1 MPRRLIWLML
11 AGVLAAGTP
20 SSAEYLMYSI
30 TDLGTFGGSNSA
42 GYGINNSMQVVGWAS
57 MTDETI
63 RAFLWQNG
71 TKTDLGVLPG
81 GSNSGAWDINN
92 KGEIAGWSH
101 VTQGYYRA
109 ICYSNG
115 VMHDLGTLGG
125 RESAAYSISDNSIIS
140 GWSTELYTNGDD
152 TMPQALMV
160 KNGIRTDIGTFQ
172 DWFNSE
178 AYDVND
184 STQMVGVSFLW
195 HPHFATSAWHPFL
208 WRDVNGDG
216 TNDPAELIDLL
227 TLGTY
232 GQIGIAYAINS
243 AGQVVG
249 GADVVSSPVA
259 IRHAFLITPVGQTW
273 VTDVNT
279 DYVNDLMQDIG
290 TLGGNE
296 AEARDINEH
305 GWIVGSSSL
314 TNDATRNAFL
324 WKYGVMTNLNN
335 LIPTN
340 TGWHLTEARAI
351 NDNGEIVGLGT
362 ISGRTHGFLLS
373 LPLRIVQFHSYG
385 PRYTMVWTNEPGEVL
400 TQQFEN
406 TQGFV
411 TYWTSGWSERDTSM
425 VYTLEAR
432 DCLGTNDWCALAPT
446 SQWPTCE
453 LQWTNACATNTAGRF
468 YRVRATSPQSP

>member
-1 MPRRLIWLML
+1 MWLL
-11 AGVLAAGTP
+11 PAAALCAATP
-20 SSAEYLMYSI
+20 AAAEYLMYSV

-42 GYGINNSMQVVGWAS
+42 GYGINNSMQVVGWAAA
-57 MTDETI
+57 TDQTT

-71 TKTDLGVLPG
+71 VMQDLGLLPG
-81 GSNSGAWDINN
+81 GSNSGAWDINSQ
-92 KGEIAGWSH
+92 GEIVGWSH

-109 ICYSNG
+109 VCWSNG
-115 VMHDLGTLGG
+115 AIHDLGTLAG

-152 TMPQALMV
+152 TMPQAFIV
-160 KNGIRTDIGTFQ
+160 RNGIRTDIGTFQ
-172 DWFNSE
+172 DWWNSE
-178 AYDVND
+178 AYDVN
-184 STQMVGVSFLW
+184 SATQVVGVSFLW

-216 TNDPAELIDLL
+216 TNDPSELIDLL

-232 GQIGIAYAINS
+232 GQIGVAYAINS
-243 AGQVVG
+243 SGQIVG
-249 GADVVSSPVA
+249 GADVVSSPTT
-259 IRHAFLITPVGQTW
+259 IRHAFMITPVGQTW

-279 DYVNDLMQDIG
+279 DYVNDLMIDLG

-296 AEARDINEH
+296 AEARDINER

-314 TNDATRNAFL
+314 TNGTERNAFL
-324 WKYGVMTNLNN
+324 WKDGVMTNLNN

-340 TGWHLTEARAI
+340 TGWHLVEARAI
-351 NDNGEIVGLGT
+351 NDNGEITGYGT

-373 LPLRIVQFHSYG
+373 FPLRIVGFHSYG
-385 PRYTMVWTNEPGEVL
+385 PRYTLVWTNEPDDVI
-400 TQQFEN
+400 TQELED

-411 TYWTSGWSERDTSM
+411 THWTTGWSERDTGM

-432 DCLGTNDWCALAPT
+432 DYLSSDAWLIISPT
-446 SQWPTCE
+446 SQWPTAE
-453 LQWTNACATNTAGRF
+453 LLWTNACATNIAGRQ
-468 YRVRATSPQSP
+468 YRVRATPPQSP